1 MKTPRKARLKLLQ
14 PLCLLYVGIVH
25 TVAAEKQ
32 KIFPA
37 YSSTSSQSHFIWV
50 IRSFQKSLLFGHFRN
65 VLSITKCAFILKLCF
80 HFQNL
85 FSFSK
90 CAFIFKL
97 CFHFQNVLS
106 FSKCAFIFKMCLHS
120 RNMLSF
126 SKFAFILGMCFH
138 FQNVLS
144 FSRFAFI
151 YQNVHNFLS
160 KLWEVQ
166 MKPARDSSLDELNYV
181 KTLSSSKKKKK
192 KEDLWQT
199 FPSSCGWPKASFSSL
214 TASHNC

>member
-1 MKTPRKARLKLLQ
+1 MKTHRKARLKLLQ

-80 HFQNL
+80 HFQN
-85 FSFSK
+85 
-90 CAFIFKL
+90 
-97 CFHFQNVLS
+97 VLS

-120 RNMLSF
+120 WNMLSF

-192 KEDLWQT
+192 KKEDLWQT

>member
-1 MKTPRKARLKLLQ
+1 MKTHRKARLKLLQ

-50 IRSFQKSLLFGHFRN
+50 IQSFQKSLLFGHFRN

-106 FSKCAFIFKMCLHS
+106 FSKYAFILRMCFHFQNLHSFSKCAFIFKMC
-120 RNMLSF
+120 
-126 SKFAFILGMCFH
+126 FH
-138 FQNVLS
+138 FQDLLS
-144 FSRFAFI
+144 FIKMCITF
-151 YQNVHNFLS
+151 YQNFERYKWNLPEIAH
-160 KLWEVQ
+160 W
-166 MKPARDSSLDELNYV
+166 M
-181 KTLSSSKKKKK
+181 T
-192 KEDLWQT
+192 
-199 FPSSCGWPKASFSSL
+199 
-214 TASHNC
+214 

>member
-1 MKTPRKARLKLLQ
+1 MKTHRKARLKLLQ

-50 IRSFQKSLLFGHFRN
+50 IQSFQKSLLFGHFRN

-97 CFHFQNVLS
+97 YFHFQNVLS
-106 FSKCAFIFKMCLHS
+106 FSKYAFILRMCFHFQNLLTFSECAFIFKMC
-120 RNMLSF
+120 
-126 SKFAFILGMCFH
+126 FH
-138 FQNVLS
+138 FQDLLS
-144 FSRFAFI
+144 FIKMCITF
-151 YQNVHNFLS
+151 YQNFERYKWNLS
-160 KLWEVQ
+160 EIAHCTEVPWVLVRIWKQ
-166 MKPARDSSLDELNYV
+166 
-181 KTLSSSKKKKK
+181 TLKMICLHFNN
-192 KEDLWQT
+192 ENI
-199 FPSSCGWPKASFSSL
+199 F
-214 TASHNC
+214 

>member
-1 MKTPRKARLKLLQ
+1 MKTHRKARLKLLQ

-85 FSFSK
+85 F
-90 CAFIFKL
+90 
-97 CFHFQNVLS
+97 S